1 MKTYMA
7 KKESV
12 GREWLLVDASGKTLG
27 RMAVEIARRLRGKH
41 KAVYTPF
48 VDTGDFVVVINAEKV
63 ALTGKKLDDK
73 IYYSHSGYPGG
84 LKSIPAGKL
93 LKKKPEMIIL
103 EAVKGMLPKGTLG
116 RQMLKKLKVYSG
128 KDHPHEAQKPLL
140 LEI

>member
-73 IYYSHSGYPGG
+73 IYYSHSGNPGG